1 MVSWQ
6 PHPLVVS
13 FLKMKTII
21 NFLEAVVWNTMK
33 GEVKEKN
40 SVDGTPRRESE
51 IDFGFHF
58 EYPHQHG
65 HGRPPGFPA
74 HGATRRVSGRRLM
87 R

>member
-33 GEVKEKN
+33 GEVKEK
-40 SVDGTPRRESE
+40 TPWT
-51 IDFGFHF
+51 
-58 EYPHQHG
+58 
-65 HGRPPGFPA
+65 GRPGEKVKLILVFISSTPINTAMDARPVFPLMA
-74 HGATRRVSGRRLM
+74 RRVAFQAEG
-87 R
+87 